1 MMRALSYIRDS
12 SMRKWMTL
20 TAFFLLFAVLFL
32 FLQAVFMPKW
42 TGGLAATSVIDGF
55 YAEDPDALDV
65 VFFGTS
71 HQVCGISPMELYE
84 KKGIRSAVLATG
96 NQPMQSTY
104 YWIREAHKT
113 QKNMVAVVDLW
124 SLLFQDQV
132 TDEVVRQS
140 IDDMHFSLNKMEAI
154 GTLSKTYGMDALD
167 MIFPLLRYHGR
178 MKELTA
184 EDFSYL
190 TEDHHQLWKGHY
202 PIAGCAYMPYDG
214 LAPES
219 IEKEGKT
226 LPVKEENAEYLFR
239 IADYCKK
246 EDIPLVFVKLPVAT
260 WTPEQH
266 RTLVAYTEKTGV
278 PFLDMNVRP
287 YYCTIGLDSSTDYQ
301 GEDHL
306 DMMGAVKVTD
316 AVGEYLLSEGYVY
329 PQNDKEATIAS
340 DQRWEND
347 IPLHAHAYRT
357 LHLPLETDIDRMY
370 AEVSGD
376 PDYIVFLGYHDAGIP
391 EYTKSYEEAISVFGI
406 EPPEIN
412 ERKSK
417 IAIIE
422 YEGEQLLHE
431 RTEGEI
437 LSVSGM
443 LNKGQEPLGGGLK
456 ADLSDDFRLQAADKD
471 IRINGEECT
480 TTDAVGLHVIVYGM
494 EEGET
499 VCEVCF
505 IPAGE
510 EDVYW
515 QIRDLP

>member
-1 MMRALSYIRDS
+1 MQALSYIRVF
-12 SMRKWMTL
+12 SMKKWVTL

-42 TGGLAATSVIDGF
+42 TEGLAATSVIDGF
-55 YAEDPDALDV
+55 YAEDPDSLDI

-84 KKGIRSAVLATG
+84 KTGIKSAVLATG

-113 QKNMVAVVDLW
+113 QKKMVAVVDLW

-154 GTLSKTYGMDALD
+154 GTLAKTYGMDPLD
-167 MIFPLLRYHGR
+167 LVFPLLRYHSR
-178 MKELTA
+178 MKELSA
-184 EDFSYL
+184 EDFAYL

-202 PIAGCAYMPYDG
+202 PIAGCANMPYQG
-214 LAPES
+214 LSQES
-219 IEKEGKT
+219 IDEVEEI
-226 LPVKEENAEYLFR
+226 LPVKEENAEYLLKT
-239 IADYCKK
+239 ADYCKK
-246 EDIPLVFVKLPVAT
+246 EEIPLVFIKLPVAT

-266 RTLVAYTEKTGV
+266 RTLAAYAEKTGV
-278 PFLDMNVRP
+278 DFLDMNVNP
-287 YYCTIGLDSSTDYQ
+287 YYDTIRLDPSTDYQ

-316 AVGEYLLSEGYVY
+316 AIGEYLLSEEYVT
-329 PQNDKEATIAS
+329 PGKETGIVTVS
-340 DQRWEND
+340 DERWEND
-347 IPLHAHAYRT
+347 IPKHEHAYRT
-357 LHLPLETDIDRMY
+357 LHLPLETDIDKMY
-370 AEVSGD
+370 ADTAGD
-376 PDYIVFLGYHDAGIP
+376 SDYIVFLGYHDAGIP
-391 EYTKSYEEAISVFGI
+391 EYTKAYEEAVSIFGI
-406 EPPEIN
+406 QPYEI
-412 ERKSK
+412 ESRKAK
-417 IAIIE
+417 LAIIE
-422 YEGEQLLHE
+422 YEGKQYLHE
-431 RTEGEI
+431 ITDEET
-437 LSVSGM
+437 LSVSG
-443 LNKGQEPLGGGLK
+443 LLQKGQEPFGKGLTT
-456 ADLSDDFRLQAADKD
+456 DLSYDFWLQSAEKD
-471 IRINGEECT
+471 IRIDGKECT
-480 TTDAVGLHVIVYGM
+480 TTGAVGLHVIVYGM